1 MSSANPTLPDRSEL
15 LRQRRG
21 ERGAQR
27 QSRAGQMARK
37 PVKSQPVMVRNV
49 SAPSWKPGAASRIG
63 GKTQPRRQFYY
74 SLGATGAEL
83 RLPALPVVNPGWRLL
98 SSLLAVVFCL
108 ALYTLWN
115 DARFVVS
122 EIDIVGLQRLDPADV
137 SAVMDVTNLSIVQI
151 RPDEVAAQ
159 IAEAFPELID
169 IEVNV
174 AFPAAVGLTVAERQ
188 PKIAW
193 HNGDQVYWIDADGM
207 VIPPRGEPAE
217 PLVSITANGQPP
229 LVALPEPA
237 EEEAAKAGKPGKAI
251 PVTSQPVWGR
261 QVEPKMLNAAAE
273 LRPYIPPESNLVYN
287 TTSGLGWT
295 DPRGWQVFIGQTLEN
310 IDQKL
315 VVYQSVVDALGQRG
329 IIPSMISVE
338 HVHAP
343 FYRTEQ

>member
-15 LRQRRG
+15 LRQRRSQ
-21 ERGAQR
+21 RGSQR
-27 QSRAGQMARK
+27 ATRAGQMARK

-49 SAPSWKPGAASRIG
+49 SAPSLKPVARRVGR
-63 GKTQPRRQFYY
+63 KTQPRRQFYY

-83 RLPALPVVNPGWRLL
+83 RLPALPIVNPGWRML
-98 SSLLAVVFCL
+98 SALLAVAFCF

-115 DARFVVS
+115 DPRFVVS
-122 EIDIVGLQRLDPADV
+122 DVDIVGLQRIASADV
-137 SAVMDVTNLSIVQI
+137 AAVMDVSNLSVVEI
-151 RPDEVAAQ
+151 RPAE
-159 IAEAFPELID
+159 IAERVAQAFPELVD

-174 AFPAAVGLTVAERQ
+174 AFPAAVGVSATERQ
-188 PKIAW
+188 PEIAW
-193 HNGDQVYWIDADGM
+193 RNGDQVYWIDPEGV

-217 PLVSITANGQPP
+217 PLVTITANTQPP
-229 LVALPEPA
+229 LMALPKSVEN
-237 EEEAAKAGKPGKAI
+237 EETKAGKPSKAI
-251 PVTSQPVWGR
+251 PVTAEPVWGR
-261 QVEPKMLNAAAE
+261 QVVPALLSAAAE
-273 LRPYIPPESNLVYN
+273 LRPYIPAESNLVYN
-287 TTSGLGWT
+287 SSSGLGWT